1 MWRQLGNVTDKRR
14 ESLNYAIKDEML
26 VEPLFATFEEGL
38 EFCINTYN
46 HADAWV
52 EDSEGEAKLPTNALP
67 FVPTPHTSKN

>member
-38 EFCINTYN
+38 EFCVNTYN

-52 EDSEGEAKLPTNALP
+52 EDGSYLVSGPLLVLFLN
-67 FVPTPHTSKN
+67 